1 MLYQLQTDRHKN
13 RMREIEIERETKR
26 GGERDVKK
34 KLTLERDSWTLQ
46 LEERENENEREINTH
61 TRRVSERD

>member
-1 MLYQLQTDRHKN
+1 
-13 RMREIEIERETKR
+13 MREIEIERETKR

-34 KLTLERDSWTLQ
+34 NLTLDRDSWTLQ

-61 TRRVSERD
+61 T